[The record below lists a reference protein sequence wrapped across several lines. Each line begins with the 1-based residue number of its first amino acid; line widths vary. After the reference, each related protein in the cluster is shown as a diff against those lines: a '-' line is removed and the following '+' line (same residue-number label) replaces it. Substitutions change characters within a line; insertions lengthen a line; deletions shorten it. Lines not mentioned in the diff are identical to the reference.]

1 MNENFINNRLLSLMV
16 LCGGLFFLSP
26 FCANATVAD
35 GVYAYERGNY
45 EQARKEWLPYAALGN
60 PNALYNLGQLYR
72 MGRGV
77 EVDFARAEEYYLR
90 AAEKGHI
97 GAQRN
102 IGTLYYFGRLGE
114 TDHAKAYHW
123 LSRAAVNGDARS
135 QLMVGTMHY
144 NGETVAKDNIE
155 AYAWIFLAAESGLGN
170 ARSTL
175 TKLDGVMTSDAI
187 AKARERAPGL
197 ITRHLSPDDV
207 GLMVNHQD
215 SAEAVA
221 PELNTPEVASAIA
234 VDQSKQP
241 VLTPHTSP
249 TESDEPAALPPGDD
263 NFRVQLGSYRKE
275 SAAKSAFTMLKNRLP
290 GVIGAKQQKVE
301 FADLGPDKG
310 IFYRLQLGPFD
321 SRAAAQAFC
330 VRLKEYGQ
338 GCYVVKSP

>member
-45 EQARKEWLPYAALGN
+45 ERARKEWLPYAALGN

-170 ARSTL
+170 ARSAL
-175 TKLDGVMTSDAI
+175 DKLDGVMTSDAI
-187 AKARERAPGL
+187 AKARKRAPGL

-215 SAEAVA
+215 SAETVA
-221 PELNTPEVASAIA
+221 PELNTPETAQADQADQTGQAAPASPDAPEA
-234 VDQSKQP
+234 DDR
-241 VLTPHTSP
+241 L
-249 TESDEPAALPPGDD
+249 AAAPGAD

-275 SAAKSAFTMLKNRLP
+275 PAAKSAFTMLKNRLP